1 MGEIKGSAYR
11 VDELII
17 GVDIGGTS
25 VKIGLINH
33 DGEIVYKWEIPTNKD
48 NQGRGIVDD
57 IWNSITET
65 LSKQNIASDII
76 GIGVG
81 APGFVNR
88 KTGIVEEAVNIGW
101 KNFELRDAFHKLS
114 HLPVFIE
121 NDANLAALAENWQG
135 SGEQSKDVMFI
146 TLGTGV
152 GGGIIVNGEIMNGVN
167 GTAAELGHILVDPN
181 GSPCNC
187 GRTGCLETIASATG
201 IVRQAMD
208 EVTDNPN
215 GALASFYKQQGKLEA
230 KDVFNLAQ
238 EGDMASENIIDKT
251 MDVLGLAIANT
262 AVIINP
268 SQIIIGGG
276 VSKAG
281 EQLLSKIN
289 RSFKKYALPRISECC
304 ELRLAELGNDAGI
317 IGAAYL
323 VKKSLNNL
331 E

>member
-1 MGEIKGSAYR
+1 

-25 VKIGLINH
+25 VKVGLINY

-48 NQGRGIVDD
+48 HQGRGIVDD
-57 IWNSITET
+57 VWNSITET
-65 LSKQNIASDII
+65 LSKQNIGKRII

-101 KNFELRDAFHKLS
+101 KNFELRDAFHHLS
-114 HLPVFIE
+114 DLPVFIE

-135 SGEQSKDVMFI
+135 RGEQSEDAMFI

-167 GTAAELGHILVDPN
+167 GTAAELGHILVDLN
-181 GSPCNC
+181 GSRCNC

-201 IVRQAMD
+201 IVRQSMD
-208 EVTDNPN
+208 EVSNNPN
-215 GALASFYKQQGKLEA
+215 GALAYHYKRHGKLEA
-230 KDVFNLAQ
+230 KDVFNLA
-238 EGDMASENIIDKT
+238 EDGDMASENIIDKT

-281 EQLLSKIN
+281 ERLLSKIN
-289 RSFKKYALPRISECC
+289 RSFKKYALPRIIECC

-323 VKKSLNNL
+323 VKKGLNNMD
-331 E
+331 

>member
-1 MGEIKGSAYR
+1 M
-11 VDELII
+11 DELII

-208 EVTDNPN
+208 EVTNNSN

>member
-1 MGEIKGSAYR
+1 M
-11 VDELII
+11 DELII

-25 VKIGLINH
+25 VKIGLINY
-33 DGEIVYKWEIPTNKD
+33 DGKIVYKWEIPTNKD
-48 NQGRGIVDD
+48 HQGRGIVDD
-57 IWNSITET
+57 VWNSITET
-65 LSKQNIASDII
+65 LSKQNIGKRII

-101 KNFELRDAFHKLS
+101 KNFELRDAFHHLS
-114 HLPVFIE
+114 DLPVFIE

-135 SGEQSKDVMFI
+135 SGEQSEDAMFI

-167 GTAAELGHILVDPN
+167 GTAAELGHILVDLN
-181 GSPCNC
+181 GSRCNC

-201 IVRQAMD
+201 IVRQSMD
-208 EVTDNPN
+208 EVSNNPN
-215 GALASFYKQQGKLEA
+215 GALASHYKRHGKLEA
-230 KDVFNLAQ
+230 KDVFNLA
-238 EGDMASENIIDKT
+238 EDGDMASENIIDKT

-281 EQLLSKIN
+281 ERLLSKIN

-323 VKKSLNNL
+323 VKKGLNNMD
-331 E
+331 

>member
-1 MGEIKGSAYR
+1 M
-11 VDELII
+11 DELII

-25 VKIGLINH
+25 VKIGLINY
-33 DGEIVYKWEIPTNKD
+33 DGKIVYKWEIPTNKD
-48 NQGRGIVDD
+48 HQGRGIVDD
-57 IWNSITET
+57 VWNSITET
-65 LSKQNIASDII
+65 LSKQNIGKRII

-101 KNFELRDAFHKLS
+101 KNFELRDAFHHLS
-114 HLPVFIE
+114 DLPVFIE

-135 SGEQSKDVMFI
+135 RGEQSEDAMFI

-167 GTAAELGHILVDPN
+167 GTAAELGHILVDLN
-181 GSPCNC
+181 GSRCNC

-201 IVRQAMD
+201 IVRQSMD
-208 EVTDNPN
+208 EVSNNPN
-215 GALASFYKQQGKLEA
+215 GALASHYKRHGKLEA
-230 KDVFNLAQ
+230 KDVFNLA
-238 EGDMASENIIDKT
+238 EDGDMASENIIDKT

-281 EQLLSKIN
+281 ERLLSKIN
-289 RSFKKYALPRISECC
+289 RSFKKYALPRIIECC

-323 VKKSLNNL
+323 VKKGLNNMD
-331 E
+331 

>member
-1 MGEIKGSAYR
+1 

-167 GTAAELGHILVDPN
+167 GTAAELGHILVDLN

-208 EVTDNPN
+208 EVTNNSN
-215 GALASFYKQQGKLEA
+215 GALASFYKQHSKLEA

>member
-1 MGEIKGSAYR
+1 M
-11 VDELII
+11 I
-17 GVDIGGTS
+17 GIDIGGTS
-25 VKIGLINH
+25 VKIGLINLN
-33 DGEIVYKWEIPTNKD
+33 GEIIYKWEIPTNKGNKGD
-48 NQGRGIVDD
+48 SIVDD
-57 IWNSITET
+57 IWVSITET
-65 LSKQNIASDII
+65 LSKQKNESDII
-76 GIGVG
+76 GICVG
-81 APGFVNR
+81 APGFINQE
-88 KTGIVEEAVNIGW
+88 TGIVYEAVNIGW
-101 KNFELRDAFHKLS
+101 KNFNLRDELHRRS
-114 HLPVFIE
+114 NLPVFIE

-289 RSFKKYALPRISECC
+289 RSFKKYALPRI
-304 ELRLAELGNDAGI
+304 
-317 IGAAYL
+317 
-323 VKKSLNNL
+323 
-331 E
+331 